1 MYRVRRAVTAGTP
14 WRAAAPTCDDAATGT
29 RGHAI
34 AVRRVNVDRGA
45 RTRQRTVRDMRPA
58 LSAPQSARPVM
69 TQRHD
74 TLIVAHRRPPWLMVS
89 VAIPNGTCE
98 QPPRA
103 R

>member
-1 MYRVRRAVTAGTP
+1 MYRVRRAVTAGTL

-34 AVRRVNVDRGA
+34 AVRRVNVERGA
-45 RTRQRTVRDMRPA
+45 RTRRRTVRDMGPA
-58 LSAPQSARPVM
+58 LSAPQTARSVM

-74 TLIVAHRRPPWLMVS
+74 TPIVAHRSTQWLMVS
-89 VAIPNGTCE
+89 VAIPNRMCA

-103 R
+103 